1 MTRCGPRVRPR
12 EDLRAWSPRGRWKA
26 PGVSPR
32 EKPRETGWV
41 EEDSQVEPREDPARW
56 PVQECED
63 RDPTANQGELMKVAA
78 AEEG

>member
-1 MTRCGPRVRPR
+1 M
-12 EDLRAWSPRGRWKA
+12 
-26 PGVSPR
+26 
-32 EKPRETGWV
+32 